1 TEGWIPASGGR
12 QELKEPAGATILI
25 VEDEAIVAEL
35 YSISLER
42 AGYRVVVAG
51 DGLAGLEAVS
61 AAKPDFIFLDIRMP
75 KLDGVEVLKR
85 LQAGDATRHVPVVM
99 LSNFDE
105 PGLVKQTLDLGA
117 KEYLVKAGLL
127 PADLAV

>member
-1 TEGWIPASGGR
+1 M
-12 QELKEPAGATILI
+12 ILI

-42 AGYRVVVAG
+42 AGFRVTVAG
-51 DGLAGLEAVS
+51 DGLAGLSAV
-61 AAKPDFIFLDIRMP
+61 AADKPDLIFLDIRMP

-85 LQAGDATRHVPVVM
+85 LRADEATRNVLVVM

-127 PADLAV
+127 PADLAVIAKRWLDEAGR

>member
-1 TEGWIPASGGR
+1 M
-12 QELKEPAGATILI
+12 KEPAGATILI

-51 DGLAGLEAVS
+51 DGMAGLEAVS
-61 AAKPDFIFLDIRMP
+61 SAVPDFIFLDIRMP

-85 LQAGDATRHVPVVM
+85 LRAEEATRHVPVVM

-127 PADLAV
+127 PADLTVIAKRWLGEVDR

>member
-1 TEGWIPASGGR
+1 M
-12 QELKEPAGATILI
+12 KKPAGATILI
-25 VEDEAIVAEL
+25 VEDEAIVAEI

-42 AGYRVVVAG
+42 AGYRVAVAG
-51 DGLAGLEAVS
+51 DGVAGLSAV
-61 AAKPDFIFLDIRMP
+61 AAERPDLIFLDIRMP

-85 LQAGDATRHVPVVM
+85 LKADDATRHLPVVM

-117 KEYLVKAGLL
+117 KEYLVKAGLV
-127 PADLAV
+127 PADLSVIAKRWLDEVGK